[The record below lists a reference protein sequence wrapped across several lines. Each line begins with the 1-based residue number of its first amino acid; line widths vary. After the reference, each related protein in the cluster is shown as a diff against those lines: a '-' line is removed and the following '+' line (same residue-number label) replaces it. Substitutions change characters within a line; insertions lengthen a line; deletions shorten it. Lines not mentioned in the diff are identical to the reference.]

1 MNKPTEGNTNRISER
16 RRKGE
21 KKKKNERETEW
32 PAQKV
37 SEFEEKNIKREKGK
51 IKFGN
56 AQEETEKGNL
66 WLVSQNGGFT
76 PDYYTV
82 FIRQIYCVQLFSQ

>member
-37 SEFEEKNIKREKGK
+37 KGIK
-51 IKFGN
+51 
-56 AQEETEKGNL
+56 
-66 WLVSQNGGFT
+66 S
-76 PDYYTV
+76 
-82 FIRQIYCVQLFSQ
+82 IRIR